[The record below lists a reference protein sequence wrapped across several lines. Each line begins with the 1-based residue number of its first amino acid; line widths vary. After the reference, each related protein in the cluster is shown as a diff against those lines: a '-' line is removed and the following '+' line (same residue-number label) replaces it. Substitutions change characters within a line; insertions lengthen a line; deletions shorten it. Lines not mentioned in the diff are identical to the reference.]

1 MKIESIIIK
10 KSATARSVIDCNVGK
25 GYRQGESGSLPDV

>member
-1 MKIESIIIK
+1 MKVESIVIK
-10 KSATARSVIDCNVGK
+10 KTATARSVIDCNVGN

>member
-1 MKIESIIIK
+1 MEVGSIKLK
-10 KSATARSVIDCNVGK
+10 KSATAISVIDCCVGK

>member
-1 MKIESIIIK
+1 MRINNIVIK
-10 KSATARSVIDCNVGK
+10 KISTARSVIDCNIGR

>member
-1 MKIESIIIK
+1 MKVIKYKLK
-10 KSATARSVIDCNVGK
+10 KSATAIPVIDCCVGK